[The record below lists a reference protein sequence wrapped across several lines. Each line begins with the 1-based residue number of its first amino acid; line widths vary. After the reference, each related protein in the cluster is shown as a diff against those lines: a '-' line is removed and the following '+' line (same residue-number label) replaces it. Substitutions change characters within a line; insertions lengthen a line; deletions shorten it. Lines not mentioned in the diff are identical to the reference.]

1 MGSNNS
7 TRRVSFEADENDN
20 VTVVKGIRLSE
31 NVINRMR
38 ETSSPTFR
46 PPPSGAPIPPAPVQ
60 PLAPFLPPPAPF
72 EPTVPIQTPQ
82 SSRESGAPP
91 LAADD
96 PELRKKV
103 TEELQRGLEQERRKA
118 ELELQRRLE
127 EERTKAQAQVQQEVQ
142 RMLEA
147 ERVAAQESIRQALL
161 KERVT
166 AEDDR
171 LRAQFYAQQLEEREQ
186 ELRKQDA
193 FYKEQLAKLEER
205 STESHKVN
213 MENYHRAADEVS
225 SRFKRYEI
233 TPICADLQGEILQC
247 YKENTGQT
255 LTCSRI
261 ASQYL
266 QCVNNAKQKKLRTGG

>member
-20 VTVVKGIRLSE
+20 VTVVKGIRA
-31 NVINRMR
+31 
-38 ETSSPTFR
+38 
-46 PPPSGAPIPPAPVQ
+46 G
-60 PLAPFLPPPAPF
+60 
-72 EPTVPIQTPQ
+72 
-82 SSRESGAPP
+82 
-91 LAADD
+91 
-96 PELRKKV
+96 
-103 TEELQRGLEQERRKA
+103 EELPAITCLPA
-118 ELELQRRLE
+118 FRLE

-205 STESHKVN
+205 VDV
-213 MENYHRAADEVS
+213 Y
-225 SRFKRYEI
+225 
-233 TPICADLQGEILQC
+233 
-247 YKENTGQT
+247 T
-255 LTCSRI
+255 LI
-261 ASQYL
+261 DH
-266 QCVNNAKQKKLRTGG
+266 